1 MAGRAG
7 RNGVAQ
13 KNYYAAY
20 QSKAAKNRAAKLERH
35 QKRHPNDKQGGGTSY
50 RKSSP
55 KEVSGWLT
63 AGVDFILTPRQTT
76 PLTTKGSNGKKE
88 SGIPACAESLKE
100 MSNSDRKKFAKLYA
114 RVRRIQAHND
124 AYGKAKTKAAV

>member
-20 QSKAAKNRAAKLERH
+20 PSKAAKNRAAKLERH

-50 RKSSP
+50 RKSPP

-63 AGVDFILTPRQTT
+63 EGVDFILTP
-76 PLTTKGSNGKKE
+76 
-88 SGIPACAESLKE
+88 ACAENLKE
-100 MSNSDRKKFAKLYA
+100 MSNSDRKKFAELYA

-124 AYGKAKTKAAV
+124 AYGKVKTKAAV